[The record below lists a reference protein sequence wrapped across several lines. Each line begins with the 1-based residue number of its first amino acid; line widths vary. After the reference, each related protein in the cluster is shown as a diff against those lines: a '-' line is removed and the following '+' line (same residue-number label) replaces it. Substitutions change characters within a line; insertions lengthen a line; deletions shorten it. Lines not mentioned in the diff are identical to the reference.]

1 MTGYE
6 GVIKEYVKKK
16 LAETMKKDV
25 ICTLVF
31 GELRI
36 VVPLDEN
43 GNTFE
48 MSYDNITRYG
58 LPSLC
63 ANFIAKDFI
72 NTYRGF
78 ILSDYLK

>member
-16 LAETMKKDV
+16 LAEKMKKDV
-25 ICTLVF
+25 ICVLVC

-36 VVPLDEN
+36 VAPLDEN

-48 MSYDNITRYG
+48 LSYDNITRYG

-63 ANFIAKDFI
+63 ANFIAKDFV
-72 NTYRGF
+72 NAYRRF
-78 ILSDYLK
+78 ILSDYLN